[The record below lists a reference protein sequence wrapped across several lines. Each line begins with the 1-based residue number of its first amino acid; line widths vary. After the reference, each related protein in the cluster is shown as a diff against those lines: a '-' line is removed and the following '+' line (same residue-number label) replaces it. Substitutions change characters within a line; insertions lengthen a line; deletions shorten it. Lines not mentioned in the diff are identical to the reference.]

1 MSDRKSP
8 ASLIQKYNPF
18 SLCSSLEEKG
28 KMEEALKCYE
38 RCLEM
43 TPFHEEALSSI
54 EYVRSRLANGGG
66 KGCLTDGLFAT
77 KAQGVKDTLKQL
89 LGSEQ
94 AALPKEEGGGSTK
107 KKKKEKKWVN
117 ECSLANV

>member
-1 MSDRKSP
+1 MN
-8 ASLIQKYNPF
+8 NPF
-18 SLCSSLEEKG
+18 SFCSSLEEKG

-54 EYVRSRLANGGG
+54 EYVRSKLANGGG
-66 KGCLTDGLFAT
+66 KACLTDGLFTA

-94 AALPKEEGGGSTK
+94 AALPKEEGGSTK
-107 KKKKEKKWVN
+107 KKKKEKK
-117 ECSLANV
+117 